1 MLITVHLFGSL
12 QRFSQ
17 PDTPGIRKMDVP
29 KGSRVE
35 DLIKM
40 LKTKDREVVASAINS
55 KTCSFDKELQDGVDV
70 FLITA
75 LGGG

>member
-1 MLITVHLFGSL
+1 MLVTVHLFGSL

-17 PDTPGIRKMDVP
+17 SDTPGIRKMDVP
-29 KGSRVE
+29 EGSRVE

-40 LKTKDREVVASAINS
+40 LKTKEREVVGSAINS
-55 KTCSFDKELQDGVDV
+55 KTCPFETELQDGDDV